1 MGLKR
6 RGILSEA
13 VNTFAIILLD
23 MILLTFLD
31 FSNLKDRT
39 ESCPKIWPLGFECL
53 AVGSERRGERSEAV
67 NI

>member
-1 MGLKR
+1 MGLEI
-6 RGILSEA
+6 RGILFEA
-13 VNTFAIILLD
+13 VNTFAIILFD
-23 MILLTFLD
+23 MILLTFHD
-31 FSNLKDRT
+31 FWNLKDTT